1 MLIEKE
7 PALEGSLK
15 GKTVLITGAGG
26 GIGFEAAK
34 AFAYMGARIVIAEVD
49 KNKGKQ
55 AEQFINDLFCGNI
68 TEFYEIDLADKL
80 QIDKMSD
87 YILSKYDCPYIVFN
101 NATYTKMGSVDE
113 VSSEFW
119 DKSYAVNFRAPLIL
133 TQNFLP
139 KMKEQNNGIIVF
151 VSSSGA
157 SPYMGT
163 YEVFKTAQVELS
175 NTLAMELEG
184 TNVYTYTIGP
194 GLVKTETAMGAIEIV
209 AAKMGMTT
217 EEFYKMNDQ
226 HILDAE
232 SAGAGFALSTRKA
245 ALYNGQEIGSIQVLM
260 DFNLMENDERQP
272 DTAQLTESA
281 YQELIMY
288 FEKILQTYMEQ
299 YKGWKAMNIF
309 EKQWVLRDFKKVMA
323 LSAEQACEKLKLLN
337 NEIQSG
343 NHNIIFEEKAF
354 FEKLKEYWKHQL
366 KLLQGYEKN
375 PKKLEEN
382 TLVIEDWI
390 MDIEKVLGYKSC
402 Y

>member
-1 MLIEKE
+1 MLIENV
-7 PALEGSLK
+7 PALRSSLK
-15 GKTVLITGAGG
+15 GKTVLLTGAGG

-34 AFAYMGARIVIAEVD
+34 AFAYLGATTIIAEVD
-49 KNKGKQ
+49 KNKGEQ
-55 AEQFINDLFCGNI
+55 AEKNINDLFCDNI
-68 TEFYEIDLADKL
+68 TEFYEIDLGDKL

-87 YILSKYDCPYIVFN
+87 YVLRKYGCPDIILN
-101 NATYTKMGSVDE
+101 NATFTKMGSVDE
-113 VSSEFW
+113 VGSDLW
-119 DKSYAVNFRAPLIL
+119 DRSYEVNFRAPLIL

-139 KMKEQNNGIIVF
+139 KMKEQNQGIIVF

-163 YEVFKTAQVELS
+163 YEVFKTAQVELC

-209 AAKMGMTT
+209 AAKMGMST
-217 EEFYKMNDQ
+217 EDFYSMNKQ

-232 SAGAGFALSTRKA
+232 SAGVGFALSTRNA
-245 ALYNGQEIGSIQVLM
+245 AVYNGQEIGSIQVLM
-260 DFNLMENDERQP
+260 DFNILANDEQQ
-272 DTAQLTESA
+272 DFTARFSESA
-281 YQELIMY
+281 YKEIPRY
-288 FEKILQTYMEQ
+288 FEKIVLTYMEQ

-323 LSAEQACEKLKLLN
+323 LSAEQAGEKLKLLN
-337 NEIQSG
+337 NKIQNG
-343 NHNIIFEEKAF
+343 NNNILFEEKAF
-354 FEKLKEYWKHQL
+354 LERLKEYWKHQL

-382 TLVIEDWI
+382 TLIIEEWI
-390 MDIEKVLGYKSC
+390 MDIEKVLL
-402 Y
+402 